1 MIWVA
6 LAILIYTEKQI
17 LKAYGLTIHYK
28 NHKEDILTMVLI
40 KHINFKGVL
49 TMKILI
55 SKYNSNENS
64 VVDSIIFSGSYK
76 EAEEFVNI
84 KNSKLKSGKFYWT
97 VSQINI

>member
-1 MIWVA
+1 
-6 LAILIYTEKQI
+6 
-17 LKAYGLTIHYK
+17 
-28 NHKEDILTMVLI
+28 
-40 KHINFKGVL
+40 
-49 TMKILI
+49 MKILI

-76 EAEEFVNI
+76 EAEEFVSI